1 MLKAHALSVIM
12 QGETEEGG
20 MEKIKVAKI
29 AVSAATFS
37 IDRPYDYRIPGK
49 YANAVVP
56 GVRVIVPFGRG
67 NRRSEGIVLSVGC
80 ESEFDKLKCVESVVD
95 ETPVLDGEQLKLA
108 LWMRDRFFCTVYEA
122 VKTMLPVG
130 LWVNDKGGHRVKD
143 KMLEVATLVIDGEE
157 AIALAER
164 KRMRAPSQSAVLRL
178 LSQIGSAPLKDIR
191 THTGATT
198 QAIKALAKSGT
209 LTIESVEV
217 YRRPKIFGEVR
228 DREIVLN
235 KGQNDVFL
243 GLREIIGKG
252 VADAALLYG
261 VTGSGKTLVY
271 IRLIQEALKMG
282 RTAIVLVPE
291 IGLTPQL
298 LRIFSEYFGDA
309 IAVLHSSLTMGERYD
324 EWKRIRSGDVRVVV
338 GTRSAIFAP
347 LTNIGLVIIDEEQE
361 HTYKSENSPR
371 YHARDVAKFRC
382 VQHKALL
389 LLGSAT
395 PAIES
400 MYAAET
406 GKYKLFQLKERYNKK
421 QLPKVIIADMRQ
433 EIMEDN
439 GSVISRVLREE
450 LSDNIERGEQ
460 SILFINRRGAS
471 SLTMCGECGHTF
483 TCKNCSVSMT
493 YHSVNSRL
501 VCHYCGYS
509 IPLPDR
515 CPECG
520 GKIKFIGAGT
530 QRVEEELRELF
541 PNVEVL
547 RMDTDTISA
556 KCCHEHILTKF
567 RTKKIPILV
576 GTQMVTKGLDFENV
590 TLAGVISADQ
600 MMYMNDFR
608 AYERMFSVMTQLIG
622 RAGRGTKTGRAVI
635 QTYTPENEV
644 INLSA
649 RQDYSSFYR
658 RELEMRKIQA
668 SPPVAELFEIT
679 VLGTEEDSVIGGC
692 VRIKS
697 SVEGYLGKLRGFSI
711 LGPAP
716 AGIAKVNN
724 KYRYRVIIRCENSK
738 RVRETLAHVVR
749 EFSKD
754 KRNRGL
760 AAFADHDPIN

>member
-1 MLKAHALSVIM
+1 
-12 QGETEEGG
+12 
-20 MEKIKVAKI
+20 MEKIKIAKI
-29 AVSAATFS
+29 AVSAATFL
-37 IDRPYDYRIPGK
+37 IDRPYDYRIPK
-49 YANAVVP
+49 TLINAVVP

-67 NRRSEGIVLSVGC
+67 NRRSEGIVLSVTG
-80 ESEFDKLKCVESVVD
+80 ESEYEKLKCVESVVD
-95 ETPVLDGEQLKLA
+95 KSPVLDGEQLKLA

-130 LWVNDKGGHRVKD
+130 LWVNDKGGQRVKD
-143 KMLEVATLVIDGEE
+143 KTLDIATLIIDSEE
-157 AIALAER
+157 ALKLAEQ
-164 KRMRAPSQSAVLRL
+164 KRLKAPSQSAVLRL
-178 LSQIGSAPLKDIR
+178 LCQIGSAPIKDIR

-198 QAIKALAKSGT
+198 QTIKALEKRGVIS
-209 LTIESVEV
+209 IESVEV
-217 YRRPKIFGEVR
+217 YRRPKIFGSAEEQNV
-228 DREIVLN
+228 VLN
-235 KGQNDVFL
+235 DGQNRVFS
-243 GLREIIGKG
+243 GLLQLLKTGKP
-252 VADAALLYG
+252 DAALLYG

-271 IRLIQEALKMG
+271 IRLIQEALKLN

-298 LRIFSEYFGDA
+298 LKKFSEYFGDA

-324 EWKRIRSGDVRVVV
+324 EWKRIRSGEVQVVV
-338 GTRSAIFAP
+338 GTRSAVFAP
-347 LTNIGLVIIDEEQE
+347 LSNIGLIIIDEEQE
-361 HTYKSENSPR
+361 HTYKSENAPR

-382 VQHKALL
+382 VQHNALL
-389 LLGSAT
+389 VLGSAT

-400 MYAAET
+400 MYAASQ
-406 GKYKLFQLKERYNKK
+406 GKYKLFELGERYNKQK
-421 QLPKVIIADMRQ
+421 LPEVIIADMRQ

-439 GSVISRVLREE
+439 SSVISEPLREE
-450 LSDNIERGEQ
+450 LTKNIERGEQ

-493 YHSVNSRL
+493 YHSVNNRL

-509 IPLPDR
+509 TPLPNR
-515 CPECG
+515 CPECE
-520 GKIKFIGAGT
+520 GKMKFIGAGT
-530 QRVEEELRELF
+530 QKVEEELHEMF
-541 PNVEVL
+541 PGVEVI

-556 KCCHEHILTKF
+556 KCTHEHILSKF
-567 RTKKIPILV
+567 RTKRIPILV

-622 RAGRGTKTGRAVI
+622 RAGRGTKQGRAVI
-635 QTYTPENEV
+635 QTYTPDNEV
-644 INLSA
+644 IALSA
-649 RQDYSSFYR
+649 RQDYMSFYR
-658 RELEMRKIQA
+658 RELEMRKIQD
-668 SPPVAELFEIT
+668 SPPLAEIFEIT
-679 VLGTEEDSVIGGC
+679 VLGAEEDNVIGGC
-692 VRIKS
+692 ARIKS
-697 SVEGYLGKLRGFSI
+697 SIQGYLGRMEGFSI

-724 KYRYRVIIRCENSK
+724 KYRYRIIIRCENTK

-754 KRNRGL
+754 KSNRGL
-760 AAFADHDPIN
+760 TAFADYDPVN